1 MLREKL
7 GLNHKE
13 IIMNA
18 LADLRLPFSEYSFM
32 NLYLFRDIH
41 DYHISADNDKVIIDG
56 MTRDN
61 MHYAMPLFN
70 ITTINKTDFDSILR
84 NNGMIFPV
92 HRSIID
98 SLSSDNYDWTY
109 SLNDSD
115 YLFTKDKLINYPGR
129 NLHKKRN
136 LLKQFISG
144 YEWSAAVIDDSR
156 IIDALSILD
165 AWQTATNL
173 PETSTD
179 YLSCKEALTN
189 TREFKL
195 TGEIIYI
202 DGTAAGFVLGE
213 MISHNVFALHFAKC
227 ITHYKGIYQFIYN
240 HFAKSLPSEC
250 EWINFEQDLGIPALR
265 QAKETYEPDLMEH
278 KYRLRLRQ

>member
-1 MLREKL
+1 MHRQKLELPHREL
-7 GLNHKE
+7 
-13 IIMNA
+13 IMSA
-18 LADLRLPFSEYSFM
+18 LADSKLPFSEYSFT

-41 DYHISADNDKVIIDG
+41 DYHITMTNDKVLLDG
-56 MTRDN
+56 VTRDN
-61 MHYAMPLFN
+61 MHYAMPLFD
-70 ITTINKTDFDSILR
+70 ITSINKDEFNTILR
-84 NNGMIFPV
+84 DNGMIFPV
-92 HRSIID
+92 HRTLVD
-98 SLSSDNYDWTY
+98 TLSSDDYEWTY
-109 SLNDSD
+109 SLDDSD

-144 YEWSAAVIDDSR
+144 YEWSAEVIDDSR
-156 IIDALSILD
+156 IHDAMIILD
-165 AWQTATNL
+165 AWQSATNL
-173 PETSTD
+173 PESSTD

-189 TREFKL
+189 TVMFNL

-202 DGTAAGFVLGE
+202 DGIAAGFVLSE

-278 KYRLRLRQ
+278 KYRLRLKI